1 LRSEVEDQNLHN
13 RTQTGVS
20 IQKNHWWNVSLD
32 KILIMEY
39 MIIESYIHGGPMEE
53 RILEL
58 KAEVLKAL
66 AQPTRLKILELLRN
80 GERCICEI
88 VPAINGEQSNIS
100 RHISLMQKSRL
111 VTTRKDGV
119 KVMVKVRD
127 PKIFEILDSVSLLLK
142 KQFQET
148 RKLIQ
153 KFA

>member
-1 LRSEVEDQNLHN
+1 
-13 RTQTGVS
+13 
-20 IQKNHWWNVSLD
+20 
-32 KILIMEY
+32 
-39 MIIESYIHGGPMEE
+39 MEE
-53 RILEL
+53 KVLEL
-58 KAEVLKAL
+58 KAEILKAL

-100 RHISLMQKSRL
+100 RHISLMQKSHL

-119 KVMVKVRD
+119 KVMVKVKD

-142 KQFQET
+142 KQIQET
-148 RKLIQ
+148 GKLIQ